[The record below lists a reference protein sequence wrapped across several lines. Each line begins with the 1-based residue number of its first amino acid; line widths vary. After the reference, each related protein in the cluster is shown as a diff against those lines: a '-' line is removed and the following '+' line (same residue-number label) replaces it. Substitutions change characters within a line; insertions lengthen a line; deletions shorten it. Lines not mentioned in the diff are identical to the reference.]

1 MNIFI
6 NGTSAISPQA
16 SFDGGFPSGDA
27 AVLQGNR
34 SRCIEP
40 DYSAW
45 IDAKA
50 IRRMSR
56 IIRMGVT
63 SAKKTCG
70 NQQPDAIIV
79 GTAYGCLEDTNQFLS
94 RMTEY
99 KEDMLNPTPFIHS
112 THNTITSQIALHF
125 KCYGYNSTYV
135 HRSISFESALMDAM
149 LLIHE
154 GTAKNVLAGGVDEI
168 IDESFIIMDRLKMYG
183 KADDPHGSGAI
194 AGEGSAFFL
203 LSNEKTTSSLASLKM
218 ADMLSFASADEVA
231 IRINELTSINQ
242 PDLVLAGF
250 NGNAD
255 NDSSISTILHKVLP
269 GIATHSFK
277 QYCGEYPTSTAYALW
292 LATQMVSAPVSIN
305 SLHGVKNILIYNQ
318 TANIHHSFILV
329 SSC

>member
-16 SFDGGFPSGDA
+16 SFEGAFPSGDA
-27 AVLQGNR
+27 AILQGNR
-34 SRCIEP
+34 LRCIEP

-70 NQQPDAIIV
+70 DQHPDAIVV

-94 RMTEY
+94 RMTEF

-112 THNTITSQIALHF
+112 THNTISSQIALHF

-135 HRSISFESALMDAM
+135 HRSVSFESALMDAM
-149 LLIHE
+149 LLLNE

-168 IDESFIIMDRLKMYG
+168 INESFTIMDRLGMFR
-183 KADDPHGSGAI
+183 KADDPHGTGAI
-194 AGEGSAFFL
+194 AGEGSTFFL
-203 LSNEKTTSSLASLKM
+203 LSNEKRTSSLASVIN
-218 ADMLSFASADEVA
+218 ADMLSFASADEVV
-231 IRINELTSINQ
+231 IRIKELSSGIQ
-242 PDLVLAGF
+242 PDLILAGF
-250 NGNAD
+250 NGNME
-255 NDSSISTILHKVLP
+255 NDRIISNILDKALP

-277 QYCGEYPTSTAYALW
+277 QYCGEYPTSTAHALW
-292 LATQMVSAPVSIN
+292 LATQTVSGSVSID
-305 SLHGVKNILIYNQ
+305 SLNGVKNILIYNQ
-318 TANIHHSFILV
+318 TANSHHSIIMV